1 MVKSSLTIIAAG
13 SLILGLSG
21 CATTSDQQALQ
32 RHASETLATHH
43 PHYSLDE
50 SHQQAIL
57 EHIEHRPLTQQQAI
71 QLMLVNSPQVTAE
84 LHKLGLAD
92 AKRIQAGLISNPEF
106 SVGVLYPESGDGWKL
121 DFGLSQSL
129 ADIFTRN
136 LRHKIAANKLL
147 VAQLALQHKL
157 QQLIHDTSNAYTNAV
172 AAKQTYT
179 AQQQHY
185 ETLLARQQLAESIYK
200 AGNMSEVNYLFHE
213 QERQTAWR
221 KLQERKV
228 QAEEKHKELGF
239 HLGFN
244 STQVFLLPAHLPKP
258 GNPESQ
264 SVETLFDTAKQHRQ
278 DLQQLKQR
286 MANIA
291 PQNSLANREV
301 WLGDMEL
308 GVLGEREFD
317 GERAYGPELGIEL
330 PLFNRGTAKKQ
341 MLEQQYA
348 WLAAEEKN
356 LELEI
361 EKDIHQLVNEIKL
374 TRKNLEDIQVSINT
388 INRRLQ
394 LSQREVNFMLA
405 SPFDLLRL
413 VQQKN
418 QAQQDYIQN
427 LKQYWKARAQLELTL
442 GTSLPREADT
452 NVENV
457 QPAEHQNHNNSHEQ
471 HNHHRG
477 HNHD

>member
-1 MVKSSLTIIAAG
+1 MVKSSLRIIAAG
-13 SLILGLSG
+13 TLILGLSG

-32 RHASETLATHH
+32 QDASETLASHH
-43 PHYSLDE
+43 PQYSLDA
-50 SHQQAIL
+50 SRQQAIL
-57 EHIEHRPLTQQQAI
+57 EHIEHKPLTQQQAI

-106 SVGVLYPESGDGWKL
+106 SVGALYPESGDGWKL

-136 LRHKIAANKLL
+136 LRQKIAANKLL
-147 VAQLALQHKL
+147 VAQLELQHKL

-221 KLQERKV
+221 KLQERKL
-228 QAEEKHKELGF
+228 QAEQKHKELGY

-244 STQVFLLPAHLPKP
+244 PSQAFLLPAHLPQPSKS
-258 GNPESQ
+258 EKH
-264 SVETLFDTAKQHRQ
+264 SVAVLSDTAKQQRQ
-278 DLQQLKQR
+278 DLLQLQQQL
-286 MANIA
+286 ANIA
-291 PQNSLANREV
+291 PQNNLVAREA
-301 WLGDMEL
+301 WLGNMEL
-308 GVLGEREFD
+308 GVMGEREFD

-356 LELEI
+356 LQLEI
-361 EKDIHQLVNEIKL
+361 EKDIHQTLSELNL
-374 TRKNLEDIQVSINT
+374 TRKNLDDIQVSINT

-418 QAQQDYIQN
+418 QVQQDYIHN
-427 LKQYWKARAQLELTL
+427 LKQYWKARARLELAI
-442 GTSLPREADT
+442 GSGLPMEADA
-452 NVENV
+452 NAEDM
-457 QPAEHQNHNNSHEQ
+457 QPTEHQNHNNSHDQ
-471 HNHHRG
+471 HNHHQG